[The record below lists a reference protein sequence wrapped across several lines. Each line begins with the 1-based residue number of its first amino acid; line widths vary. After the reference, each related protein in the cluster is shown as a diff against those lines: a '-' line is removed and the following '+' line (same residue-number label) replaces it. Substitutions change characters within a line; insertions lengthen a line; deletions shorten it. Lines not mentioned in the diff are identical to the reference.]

1 MPIERRLVQVNRIRI
16 GIFKGSVKQ
25 LRQDLETCRQLGISL
40 LELAKLRKENRELF
54 FNRRR
59 IANVQIR

>member
-1 MPIERRLVQVNRIRI
+1 MNRIRI

-40 LELAKLRKENRELF
+40 LDLAKLRKENRELF
-54 FNRRR
+54 FNRR
-59 IANVQIR
+59 

>member
-1 MPIERRLVQVNRIRI
+1 MNRIRI

-54 FNRRR
+54 NNRR
-59 IANVQIR
+59 

>member
-1 MPIERRLVQVNRIRI
+1 MNRIRI

-40 LELAKLRKENRELF
+40 LELARLQKENRELF
-54 FNRRR
+54 FNRR
-59 IANVQIR
+59 

>member
-1 MPIERRLVQVNRIRI
+1 MNRIRI

-40 LELAKLRKENRELF
+40 LELAILRKGGK
-54 FNRRR
+54 
-59 IANVQIR
+59 